1 MKDNW
6 NTYSLLSL
14 RLILPRVLF
23 ILIYW
28 NPPIVSTPHSQTQI
42 NKTSRNPLYTPSV
55 YTHAARHSQSRAEAL
70 DSNDYSFKD
79 QSVRRHKGWKW
90 LGNSPLLNR
99 PSILVFRT
107 YTSFFL
113 FYPIRDELLW
123 PKRIFTMNGNNR
135 WNRVS
140 LSRSRMD
147 HHFRGQLFALIW
159 VTTVDILKLNG
170 RYFEHRLRKLE
181 EGKISKRFIIRYAVY
196 FNSFRSFDR
205 SLFRNFERHSS
216 RQTWN
221 KLMMHSD
228 IPRSSHKSFLANKME
243 RWLITRFSDVPIE
256 SSFLL

>member
-1 MKDNW
+1 MKVVRQQPSPKSSLH
-6 NTYSLLSL
+6 TGLSHIHVFLPLLS
-14 RLILPRVLF
+14 
-23 ILIYW
+23 
-28 NPPIVSTPHSQTQI
+28 HS
-42 NKTSRNPLYTPSV
+42 
-55 YTHAARHSQSRAEAL
+55 
-70 DSNDYSFKD
+70 
-79 QSVRRHKGWKW
+79 GWTT
-90 LGNSPLLNR
+90 LTEEN
-99 PSILVFRT
+99 FH
-107 YTSFFL
+107 
-113 FYPIRDELLW
+113 DERW
-123 PKRIFTMNGNNR
+123 NNR